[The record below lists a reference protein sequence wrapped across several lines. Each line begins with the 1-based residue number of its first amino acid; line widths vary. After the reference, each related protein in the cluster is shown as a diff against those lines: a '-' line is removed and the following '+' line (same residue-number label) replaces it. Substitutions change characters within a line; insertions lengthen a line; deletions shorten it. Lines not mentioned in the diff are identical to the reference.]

1 MYDYFLGGHHNYEVD
16 RKAADQATAIW
27 PDMPLVMQA
36 NRAFLRRAV
45 RFIVAQGIDQL
56 LDIGS
61 GIPTVGNVHEEA
73 QLANQAARV
82 VYVDNDPVAVAHS
95 RALLQGATDAAIIQA
110 DFCKPDQILNH
121 PDVARL
127 LDLSRPL
134 GVLVVALLHFVVD
147 DDEAYGAVRVLR
159 DAMPSGSYLAI
170 QHASASGLSEEML
183 ARIDQI
189 YARTPTPLKLRSRDA
204 IARFFDGLELV
215 EPGLVYIPLWRPE
228 RPDDLFVNE
237 PERCPGYAGIG
248 RKP

>member
-1 MYDYFLGGHHNYEVD
+1 
-16 RKAADQATAIW
+16 
-27 PDMPLVMQA
+27 
-36 NRAFLRRAV
+36 
-45 RFIVAQGIDQL
+45 
-56 LDIGS
+56 
-61 GIPTVGNVHEEA
+61 
-73 QLANQAARV
+73 
-82 VYVDNDPVAVAHS
+82 
-95 RALLQGATDAAIIQA
+95 
-110 DFCKPDQILNH
+110 
-121 PDVARL
+121 
-127 LDLSRPL
+127 
-134 GVLVVALLHFVVD
+134 
-147 DDEAYGAVRVLR
+147 VRVLR